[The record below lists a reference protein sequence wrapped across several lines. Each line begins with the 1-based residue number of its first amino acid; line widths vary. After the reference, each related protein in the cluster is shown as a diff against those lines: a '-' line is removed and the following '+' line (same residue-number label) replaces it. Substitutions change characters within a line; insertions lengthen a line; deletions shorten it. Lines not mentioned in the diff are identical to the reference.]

1 MSVMPTQT
9 PESPPQKDQ
18 ERPGTGHLLAEAA
31 RDLSELIDRQ
41 WEMAKVEVKSEY
53 RRAKR
58 AAEITGVAAGAALVA
73 IFLISMAAAEG
84 LNEVLPLWASYLII
98 GSIAAIGAFGL
109 FRFAASKAQGA
120 NMLPDRTIKTLTEDR

>member
-1 MSVMPTQT
+1 MTANPPNTQMT
-9 PESPPQKDQ
+9 PPRDGE

-58 AAEITGVAAGAALVA
+58 AAELAGIGGGVALVA
-73 IFLISMAAAEG
+73 VFLLSMAAAEG
-84 LNEVLPLWASYLII
+84 LDVVLPTWASYLIVGI
-98 GSIAAIGAFGL
+98 IAAVVAVGL
-109 FRFAASKAQGA
+109 FRFASAEAEGA
-120 NMLPDRTIKTLTEDR
+120 NMLPDRTIKTLTED